1 MEKLR
6 NNFLKKL
13 IIYSYIF
20 LSIFTQPLLA
30 AGVVAATAFFVYRR
44 RKDAKS
50 KHNEDKLEDRIVLVF
65 HHDL

>member
-1 MEKLR
+1 MGGVYERIDQKSV
-6 NNFLKKL
+6 
-13 IIYSYIF
+13 I
-20 LSIFTQPLLA
+20 TTLLA